1 LFFFAIK
8 PREEQK
14 LLITPYTKSTLEA
27 LMMKHRTLLATALLV
42 AAASLQPL
50 MADHDSG
57 RTIGLT
63 CFGCHGADGV
73 SLGAV
78 PSMKGMSE
86 EHVRTAMTDFKSG
99 KRSGTIMNR
108 IAKGYTDDQI
118 KALAKFVAGL

>member
-1 LFFFAIK
+1 
-8 PREEQK
+8 
-14 LLITPYTKSTLEA
+14 
-27 LMMKHRTLLATALLV
+27 MMKHKTLLAATLLV
-42 AAASLQPL
+42 MATFLQPV
-50 MADHDSG
+50 MADHDQG

-63 CFGCHGADGV
+63 CYGCHGADGI

-86 EHVRTAMTDFKSG
+86 EHVRTALMDFKSG

-108 IAKGYTDDQI
+108 IAKGYTDEQI